1 MLFFLDLM
9 LDRPQPLIS
18 LEKLAQVMNM
28 ILDTIKEELAA
39 MNFEREALNVIGE
52 LLDVISVY
60 C

>member
-1 MLFFLDLM
+1 M

-18 LEKLAQVMNM
+18 LEKLVQVMNM